1 MKTIIK
7 KSELKSIYDIV
18 CPTWKPVIEKY
29 AQRNPFDIEVE
40 FSEQEIHQM
49 IAACTK
55 EQLPIVKS
63 IFEVV
68 ETHKELKTIKDCI
81 NKLTEEDEEII
92 QLRKLESIKDL
103 SEHILNNQI
112 AVVIIKALNDGWI
125 PDWNDSNQ
133 YKYYPWFCLGEDFR
147 YNFFYRYYT
156 HAAVSSRLCLKSKEL
171 AIYAG
176 QQFGEIYKKFI
187 N

>member
-7 KSELKSIYDIV
+7 KSELKSIYDIA

-49 IAACTK
+49 IGACTK

-133 YKYYPWFCLGEDFR
+133 YKYYPWFCLGENFR
-147 YNFFYRYYT
+147 FNYYDSFYTYSF
-156 HAAVSSRLCLKSKEL
+156 VSSRLCLKSREL

-176 QQFGEIYKKFI
+176 QQFGETYKKFM

>member
-7 KSELKSIYDIV
+7 KSELKSIYDIA
-18 CPTWKPVIEKY
+18 CPTWKLIIEKY
-29 AQRNPFDIEVE
+29 AQRNPFDIKVE

-49 IAACTK
+49 IGACTK

-68 ETHKELKTIKDCI
+68 ETHEELKTIEDCI

-125 PDWNDSNQ
+125 PDWNDDNQ
-133 YKYYPWFCLGEDFR
+133 SKYSPWFYLGENFR
-147 YNFFYRYYT
+147 YYSYGLYS
-156 HAAVSSRLCLKSKEL
+156 ADSCVSSRLCLKSKEL

-176 QQFGEIYKKFI
+176 QQFREIYKKFM

>member
-1 MKTIIK
+1 MKTTIK
-7 KSELKSIYDIV
+7 KSELKSIYDIA
-18 CPTWKPVIEKY
+18 CPTWKPIIEKY
-29 AQRNPFDIEVE
+29 AQRNPFDIKVE

-49 IAACTK
+49 IGACTK

-68 ETHKELKTIKDCI
+68 ETHEELKTIEDCI

-125 PDWNDSNQ
+125 PDWNDDNQ
-133 YKYYPWFCLGEDFR
+133 YKYCPWFYLGEGFS
-147 YNFFYRYYT
+147 YYSYGLYS
-156 HAAVSSRLCLKSKEL
+156 ADSCVSSRLCLKSKEL

-176 QQFGEIYKKFI
+176 QQFREIYKKFM

>member
-7 KSELKSIYDIV
+7 KSELKSIYDIA

-29 AQRNPFDIEVE
+29 AQRNPFDIEVK

-49 IAACTK
+49 IGACTR

-68 ETHKELKTIKDCI
+68 ETHEELKTIKDCI

-103 SEHILNNQI
+103 SEYILNNQI

-125 PDWNDSNQ
+125 PDWNDDNQ
-133 YKYYPWFCLGEDFR
+133 HKYHPWFCLGEDFR
-147 YNFFYRYYT
+147 YDNYNRSYAYSG
-156 HAAVSSRLCLKSKEL
+156 VSSRLCLKSKEL

-176 QQFGEIYKKFI
+176 QQFGEIYKKFM

>member
-7 KSELKSIYDIV
+7 KSELKSIYDIA
-18 CPTWKPVIEKY
+18 CPTWKSIIEKY
-29 AQRNPFDIEVE
+29 AQRNPFGIEVE
-40 FSEQEIHQM
+40 FSKQEIHQM
-49 IAACTK
+49 IGACTK

-68 ETHKELKTIKDCI
+68 ETHEELKTIEDCI

-112 AVVIIKALNDGWI
+112 AVVIVKALNDGWI
-125 PDWNDSNQ
+125 PDWDDSNQ
-133 YKYYPWFCLGEDFR
+133 YKYYPWFYLGENFR
-147 YNFFYRYYT
+147 CDYYYDCYSYSV
-156 HAAVSSRLCLKSKEL
+156 VSSRLCLKSKEL

-176 QQFGEIYKKFI
+176 QQFREIYKKFM